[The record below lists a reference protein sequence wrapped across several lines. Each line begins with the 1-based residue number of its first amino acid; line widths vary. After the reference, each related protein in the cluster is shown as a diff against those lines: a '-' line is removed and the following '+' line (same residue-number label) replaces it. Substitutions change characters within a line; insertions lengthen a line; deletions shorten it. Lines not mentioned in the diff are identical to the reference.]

1 MFMIEYSGGFILSFF
16 FALCLTPLMRK
27 AALQLG
33 IVDRPDGKLKAHT
46 DTVPYLGGI
55 AVFTAFLFTV
65 GILSDFGQETL
76 GLLLSGSIA
85 LMVGLIDDFG
95 VLTPCQKLLGQT
107 LAALVLVK
115 SGIYIKL
122 VVLPLWVA
130 IPLTVLWILAVTNAL
145 NIIDI
150 LDGLASGV
158 AAIAAV
164 AIAFANVMANRGPVA
179 FLCVVLA
186 GAISGFLRYNFH
198 PAKIYLGDA
207 GSLFTGFMLAALS
220 MNAGYT
226 RANTLAVI
234 SPILILGIPLFDLA
248 LVMWIRWRNGIP
260 VTKGSPDHFALRLR
274 RCNLSVRETAVTTY
288 IAGAVLAG
296 TALLMSQVTLEWAA
310 ATITGTLSLA
320 CLSAYLLM
328 KVDMTS

>member
-1 MFMIEYSGGFILSFF
+1 MMQYGAAFILSFF

-27 AALQLG
+27 AALQLD

-55 AVFTAFLFTV
+55 AVYTAFLFTV

-95 VLTPCQKLLGQT
+95 VLTPYQKLLGQM
-107 LAALVLVK
+107 LAALVLIK

-122 VVLPLWVA
+122 EFLPIWLA

-150 LDGLASGV
+150 LDGLAAGISV
-158 AAIAAV
+158 IAALSIAIAN
-164 AIAFANVMANRGPVA
+164 FMAGRYAVA
-179 FLCVVLA
+179 FLSLVLA
-186 GAISGFLRYNFH
+186 GATLGFLRHNFY

-207 GSLFTGFMLAALS
+207 GSLFIGFMLAALS

-226 RANTLAVI
+226 RANLLAVL
-234 SPILILGIPLFDLA
+234 SPILILGIPLFDLM

-260 VTKGSPDHFALRLR
+260 VMKGSTDHFALRLR
-274 RCNLSVRETAVTTY
+274 RLLSVRETAVTAY
-288 IAGAVLAG
+288 IIG
-296 TALLMSQVTLEWAA
+296 ALLSGIAILISQVTLEWAV
-310 ATITGTLSLA
+310 ATMCGTLSVA

-328 KVDMTS
+328 KVDMRS